1 MLRRIAGQTF
11 AVLVIIEAALG
22 FVLLA
27 YVSWRDSNVST
38 IAVSRLSDMEEVFE
52 VGASSLRIRNP
63 EFLKICFTGDFVHA
77 LKDAQDWF
85 RADETEFKRPLR
97 AAGGRADPFNDD
109 VHSAIVLLSHSSAL
123 ILQLDWRHGLLLGNF
138 GCANTNVGDIPI
150 RRYQTNPSIEFYL
163 PNATPKSPRGPGQ
176 PRATLCEE
184 NMERFVDTIDELLE
198 KQVSGSEPFW
208 AAIRKY
214 LPATGCSASEVISA
228 ARRSKFLET
237 PSSGANHWIFLRRE
251 NKGVIFRL
259 HEETGEIDGTEIF
272 APGSWPFT

>member
-1 MLRRIAGQTF
+1 MRRIAGQ
-11 AVLVIIEAALG
+11 AIAILVILGAVLG

-27 YVSWRDSNVST
+27 YASWRDSNVST
-38 IAVSRLSDMEEVFE
+38 IAVARLSDLEEVFE
-52 VGASSLRIRNP
+52 VGASSLRVKKP
-63 EFLKICFTGDFVHA
+63 GFLKICFTGDFVHA

-85 RADETEFKRPLR
+85 RADETEFKPALR
-97 AAGGRADPFNDD
+97 AAGGRADPFNGDQY
-109 VHSAIVLLSHSSAL
+109 SSIVLLSHSSSL
-123 ILQLDWRHGLLLGNF
+123 ILQLSWRHGLLLENS
-138 GCANTNVGDIPI
+138 GCASTDVGDIPI
-150 RRYQTNPSIEFYL
+150 RRYQTNSSIKFYL
-163 PNATPKSPRGPGQ
+163 PNATPKSPGPPGQ

-184 NMERFVDTIDELLE
+184 KMERFVASIDELLE

-228 ARRSKFLET
+228 ARRSKFLEP
-237 PSSGANHWIFLRRE
+237 PSGGANHRIFLRRE

-259 HEETGEIDGTEIF
+259 NEDTGEIDRTEIV